1 MCQGFL
7 FLPSF
12 LLATT
17 FGSRGGRGRG
27 SKKEGVER
35 RREKDQNTQIMIKK
49 KRKRDIEK
57 KTRNWTSVIKKRK
70 EKKKQRFEDQ
80 TKIKQGENI
89 REESGTVQEEAPWH
103 LRAKRTQGQR
113 GHLPTRAD
121 LADAFLRRRN
131 RPLLLRSDFACLLL
145 VFDHHLRG
153 FVSLFLWELLDFFIF
168 LFGKS

>member
-1 MCQGFL
+1 MKYVSRFSFS
-7 FLPSF
+7 FLPSCYNF
-12 LLATT
+12 RVTM
-17 FGSRGGRGRG
+17 R
-27 SKKEGVER
+27 
-35 RREKDQNTQIMIKK
+35 
-49 KRKRDIEK
+49 KRKRKQEGRSGTQERKGSEHTNNDKKEKERHWEK
-57 KTRNWTSVIKKRK
+57 KNTKMSVSDK
-70 EKKKQRFEDQ
+70 EKNREKKQRFEDQ

-89 REESGTVQEEAPWH
+89 REERGTGQEEAPWH

-153 FVSLFLWELLDFFIF
+153 FVSLFLWELLDFFFIR
-168 LFGKS
+168 

>member
-1 MCQGFL
+1 
-7 FLPSF
+7 
-12 LLATT
+12 
-17 FGSRGGRGRG
+17 
-27 SKKEGVER
+27 
-35 RREKDQNTQIMIKK
+35 MIKEK
-49 KRKRDIEK
+49 KR
-57 KTRNWTSVIKKRK
+57 

-89 REESGTVQEEAPWH
+89 REERGTGQEEAPWH

-153 FVSLFLWELLDFFIF
+153 FVSLFLWELLDFF